1 MDIILKRLFSFMVVL
16 FVGVSMFAGGTI
28 KNVKKKAVDTQMT
41 DETAALLYNIHQ
53 IQGKGT
59 MLGQHDGVWMEEGKK
74 ITGHIH
80 KLSGRLPAIAS
91 YDFMFITNVNNT
103 EGSWFR
109 IREHEIRERIIAANR
124 EGLFITMCWHYNDPY
139 TQKTF
144 YTKELPI
151 EELKMMSFKSILP
164 GGQNHER
171 YKKDLRKVAEFS
183 SSLRDD
189 DGKLI
194 PFIFRPFHEFDGEWF
209 WWGAAYNEPEEFKDL
224 WRFTVHYLRDILNV
238 HNMLYA
244 FSPDIKFD
252 SREDYLLRYP
262 GDDYVDILG
271 FIKKD
276 NPQKVDIKRME
287 YLLETISDMY
297 EYLSYA
303 VFWGNGGGVYCVPT
317 QGDAGEEEFK
327 SFLGQP
333 FILLNDNK

>member
-1 MDIILKRLFSFMVVL
+1 M
-16 FVGVSMFAGGTI
+16 
-28 KNVKKKAVDTQMT
+28 
-41 DETAALLYNIHQ
+41 
-53 IQGKGT
+53 
-59 MLGQHDGVWMEEGKK
+59 
-74 ITGHIH
+74 
-80 KLSGRLPAIAS
+80 
-91 YDFMFITNVNNT
+91 
-103 EGSWFR
+103 
-109 IREHEIRERIIAANR
+109 
-124 EGLFITMCWHYNDPY
+124 
-139 TQKTF
+139 
-144 YTKELPI
+144 PI

-271 FIKKD
+271 FDDYEDFKYDKKG
-276 NPQKVDIKRME
+276 RMR
-287 YLLETISDMY
+287 LGRGFV
-297 EYLSYA
+297 LSEPWQMRRRNL
-303 VFWGNGGGVYCVPT
+303 VH
-317 QGDAGEEEFK
+317 
-327 SFLGQP
+327 
-333 FILLNDNK
+333 